1 MSRIYN
7 FSAGP
12 SMLPVS
18 ALEKAAAEML
28 DYKGSGM
35 SVMEMSHR
43 SKVYDKIIKETEKKL
58 REIMNIPDNYKVL
71 FLQGGATLQFAMV
84 PMNLLVKNKKAD
96 YVVSGSFSQKAYE
109 EAQKFGKINLAGTS
123 KDDNFNHI
131 PKQNE
136 LKLDPEADYV
146 HICQNNTIYGTTF
159 KYIPD
164 TGNVP
169 LVSDMS
175 SCILSEPVDV
185 SKYGLIYAGAQK
197 NMGPAGLTVVIIRE
211 DLAGEPQP
219 NTPVMLNYREMIK
232 NDSMYNTPPTYAIY
246 ILGLVLD
253 WVVEMGG
260 LEGMKKNNEMKAAI
274 LYDYLDQSKLFK
286 TTVLKEDRSMMNVT
300 FATGDADLDA
310 KFAKE
315 SAERGFS
322 NLKGHR
328 AVGGMRASIY
338 NAMPVEG
345 VKALVEFM
353 KEFEEKN
360 SQA

>member
-12 SMLPVS
+12 SMLPVGV
-18 ALEKAAAEML
+18 LERAAADML
-28 DYKGSGM
+28 DYAGSGM

-43 SKVYDKIIKETEKKL
+43 SKVFDKIIKETETKL

-84 PMNLLVKNKKAD
+84 PLNLLVKNKKAD
-96 YVVSGSFSQKAYE
+96 YVVSGSFSGKAYK
-109 EAQKFGKINLAGTS
+109 EAQKFGQINLAATS
-123 KDDNFNHI
+123 KEDNFNHI
-131 PKQNE
+131 PKQEE

-146 HICQNNTIYGTTF
+146 HICQNNTIYGTTY
-159 KYIPD
+159 KYIPE

-169 LVSDMS
+169 LVCDMS

-185 SKYGLIYAGAQK
+185 SKYALIYAGAQK

-219 NTPVMLNYREMIK
+219 NTPVMLNYSEMVK

-246 ILGLVLD
+246 ILDLVLN
-253 WVVEMGG
+253 WVKEMGG
-260 LEGMKKNNEMKAAI
+260 LEGLKKNNEKKAAL
-274 LYDYLDQSKLFK
+274 LYDYLDQSKLYK
-286 TTVLKEDRSMMNVT
+286 TTVLKEDRSLMNVT
-300 FATGDADLDA
+300 FSTGDADLDA

-328 AVGGMRASIY
+328 VVGGMRASIY
-338 NAMPVEG
+338 NAMPMEG
-345 VKALVEFM
+345 VEALVEFM

-360 SQA
+360 N

>member
-18 ALEKAAAEML
+18 ALERAAAEML
-28 DYKGSGM
+28 DYNGSGM

-43 SKVYDKIIKETEKKL
+43 SKVYDKIIKDAEKKL

-96 YVVSGSFSQKAYE
+96 YVVSGSFSEKAYE
-109 EAQKFGKINLAGTS
+109 EAQKFGEIHLAATS

-219 NTPVMLNYREMIK
+219 NTPVMLNYKEMIK

-253 WVVEMGG
+253 WVIEMGG
-260 LEGMKKNNEMKAAI
+260 LEGMKKNNEMKAAL

-300 FATGDADLDA
+300 FSTGDADLDA

-315 SAERGFS
+315 STEKGFS

-338 NAMPVEG
+338 NAMPVDG
-345 VKALVEFM
+345 VKALVQFM

-360 SQA
+360 S

>member
-12 SMLPVS
+12 SMLPVGV
-18 ALEKAAAEML
+18 LERAAADML
-28 DYKGSGM
+28 DYAGSGM

-43 SKVYDKIIKETEKKL
+43 SKVFDKIIKETESKL

-84 PMNLLVKNKKAD
+84 PLNLLVKNKKAD
-96 YVVSGSFSQKAYE
+96 YVVSGSFSGKAYK
-109 EAQKFGKINLAGTS
+109 EAQKFGQINLAATS
-123 KDDNFNHI
+123 KEDNFNHI
-131 PKQNE
+131 PKQEE

-159 KYIPD
+159 KYIPE

-185 SKYGLIYAGAQK
+185 SKYALIYAGAQK

-219 NTPVMLNYREMIK
+219 NTPVMLNYSEMIK

-246 ILGLVLD
+246 ILDLVLD
-253 WVVEMGG
+253 WVKEMGG
-260 LEGMKKNNEMKAAI
+260 LEGLKKNNQKKAAL
-274 LYDYLDQSKLFK
+274 LYDYLDQSKLYK

-300 FATGDADLDA
+300 FSTGNADLDA

-315 SAERGFS
+315 SAEKGFS

-328 AVGGMRASIY
+328 VVGGMRASIY
-338 NAMPVEG
+338 NAMPMEG
-345 VKALVEFM
+345 VVALVAFM

-360 SQA
+360 S